1 MRLTGFISIILILL
15 TVRPALK
22 AQPADPA
29 RADITGL
36 WKGTLYNDSTQQ
48 YYRYEIAISEE
59 KGKLIGYSHT
69 WFLFEGQ
76 QYFGLKK
83 IKLRR
88 DGTKLITEDDGF
100 VSHNYPVAPPKGV
113 RQLNILDLQLSDSL
127 MVLSGPFTTNQ
138 TRVYSSVT
146 GNIRL
151 ERKHNYRQS
160 SLVPHLQELGLE
172 KKLSFVQPIPPDAS
186 ADVAVAVIREL
197 DQPVQAEATLNPNRG
212 GAETLSPNETSRKGV
227 DEKISAVNPVP
238 VPALPVQTEK
248 ETSLSTDNRVKE
260 AVAMTPETQAEKNI
274 GLKPVSKGV
283 PAISGPSAMKPAA
296 ELYKRKNVIQ
306 QVVMVKTDSLLLT
319 LYDNGEVDGDT
330 VSVLMNGEVLIDRQL
345 LTTKAMRKTVY
356 LPAGADSV
364 QLIMYAESLGSIP
377 PNTGLLVIRD
387 GQDVY
392 EVRFSGDLERN
403 AAILLKRRR

>member
-1 MRLTGFISIILILL
+1 MRLTGFISIFLILL
-15 TVRPALK
+15 TAGPALQ

-113 RQLNILDLQLSDSL
+113 RQLNILDLQITDSL
-127 MVLSGPFTTNQ
+127 MLLSGPFTTNQ

-172 KKLSFVQPIPPDAS
+172 KKLSFVQPLPPDAS

-197 DQPVQAEATLNPNRG
+197 DMPAKADLSLSPNRG
-212 GAETLSPNETSRKGV
+212 GVETLPVSDTSRKGI
-227 DEKISAVNPVP
+227 DEKISAINPVP
-238 VPALPVQTEK
+238 VPGLPVQAEK
-248 ETSLSTDNRVKE
+248 ETALPTDGRIKQ
-260 AVAMTPETQAEKNI
+260 AVPIAPGAPGANQNNVTGIKA
-274 GLKPVSKGV
+274 GA
-283 PAISGPSAMKPAA
+283 PAASVTTIIKPAS
-296 ELYKRKNVIQ
+296 ELYKRKNVVQ
-306 QVVMVKTDSLLLT
+306 QVVMVKADSLMLT

-330 VSVLMNGEVLIDRQL
+330 VSVVMNGEVLIDRQL
-345 LTTKAMRKTVY
+345 LTTKATRKTVY

-387 GQDVY
+387 GQDMY